1 MRLLKCVRWL
11 LPALMVLLVP
21 AASFAGV
28 LITVN
33 VAPPVLP
40 VYEQPPCPQE
50 GWMWA
55 PGYWAYGDD
64 GYYWVPGQWV
74 PAPYQGALWTP
85 PWWGW
90 DGGHYRFH
98 DGYWGDRVGY
108 YGGINYGFGYMGV
121 GFAGGEWR
129 GDRFAYNTAVM
140 RVNTNVIHNTYVNE
154 TVVRNNTIVNERH
167 VAFNGGPNGIRH
179 DPSPVERTA
188 MSGRHTAATSV
199 QVQHMQ
205 AARTDRTSYAK
216 VNGGRPHTLAVTPT
230 AGANRSTGA
239 SAPPA
244 REAGKPGATAHTAPS
259 ERTPP
264 RSESQKALT
273 RTTPESHTAPSRPTE
288 PRTAASPTESH
299 NASARN
305 ESRNGAEARTAPP
318 RTEPHPSTPRAEPR
332 TESHIAPTAKPKT
345 ESHATPAPREESR
358 RAPES
363 HAEARPAPAP
373 KAESHPAPS
382 PRTEPRPAESHPA
395 PQHES
400 HPTPVAHPAPQHAS
414 HPAPAPKQEKPK
426 PGTR

>member
-1 MRLLKCVRWL
+1 MRLSKCVRWL
-11 LPALMVLLVP
+11 LPALMVLFVP
-21 AASFAGV
+21 AAAFAGV

-40 VYEQPPCPQE
+40 VYEQPQCPQE
-50 GWMWA
+50 GWMWV

-154 TVVRNNTIVNERH
+154 TIVRTNTIANERH
-167 VAFNGGPNGIRH
+167 VAFNGGSNGIRH
-179 DPSPVERTA
+179 DPTPVERTA
-188 MSGRHTAATSV
+188 MSGRHTAATPV

-205 AARTDRTSYAK
+205 AARTDRTSYVK
-216 VNGGRPHTLAVTPT
+216 VNGGHPHTLAVTPT
-230 AGANRSTGA
+230 AGVNRSIGA
-239 SAPPA
+239 PAPTA
-244 REAGKPGATAHTAPS
+244 HEAGKPGATAHTASS

-264 RSESQKALT
+264 TSESQKALT
-273 RTTPESHTAPSRPTE
+273 RTTPQSHTAPSRPTE
-288 PRTAASPTESH
+288 PRTAASPTESR

-305 ESRNGAEARTAPP
+305 ESRNGSQARTAPP
-318 RTEPHPSTPRAEPR
+318 RTESHPSVPR
-332 TESHIAPTAKPKT
+332 TESHIAPTEKPKT
-345 ESHATPAPREESR
+345 ASHATTASHEESR

-373 KAESHPAPS
+373 KAESRPAPS
-382 PRTEPRPAESHPA
+382 PRTEPHTAESRPA
-395 PQHES
+395 PQHEPRPAPAP
-400 HPTPVAHPAPQHAS
+400 HAAPQHAS

>member
-21 AASFAGV
+21 AASFAGI

-140 RVNTNVIHNTYVNE
+140 RVNTNIIHNTYVNE
-154 TVVRNNTIVNERH
+154 TIVRDAQRRRGAALAGVRRH
-167 VAFNGGPNGIRH
+167 LATAPGTDPPGDRARVRGRLRRIPSVRLLGHGRRWAGRGPVIRGGPAI
-179 DPSPVERTA
+179 
-188 MSGRHTAATSV
+188 M
-199 QVQHMQ
+199 
-205 AARTDRTSYAK
+205 
-216 VNGGRPHTLAVTPT
+216 
-230 AGANRSTGA
+230 
-239 SAPPA
+239 PPCPA
-244 REAGKPGATAHTAPS
+244 PGAW
-259 ERTPP
+259 RP
-264 RSESQKALT
+264 RW
-273 RTTPESHTAPSRPTE
+273 
-288 PRTAASPTESH
+288 PRFSVLHEFDW
-299 NASARN
+299 
-305 ESRNGAEARTAPP
+305 
-318 RTEPHPSTPRAEPR
+318 
-332 TESHIAPTAKPKT
+332 
-345 ESHATPAPREESR
+345 
-358 RAPES
+358 
-363 HAEARPAPAP
+363 
-373 KAESHPAPS
+373 
-382 PRTEPRPAESHPA
+382 
-395 PQHES
+395 PQN
-400 HPTPVAHPAPQHAS
+400 
-414 HPAPAPKQEKPK
+414 
-426 PGTR
+426 